1 MNKIAE
7 IVIDSTAG
15 QTENISIK
23 EIVKQGL
30 IFGPTMC

>member
-15 QTENISIK
+15 QTENSIK
-23 EIVKQGL
+23 EIVKQGS